1 MSRWIWIAAGLILGG
16 DWLRRS
22 VASSFGMKRLAKLT
36 DPEWDQSSGTAQPP
50 PSVTIVV
57 PARNE
62 AANIEQCLRSLAAQ
76 DYSNLAI
83 CAADD
88 RSSDATGRI
97 MDQLQRE
104 FPERLRVIHISDLPP
119 GWLGKTHAMW
129 LAASETQSDWILFT
143 DGDVIFRS
151 DALRRALTYAES
163 KDCDHLMLFPTMVMK
178 SFGEQMMLGFFAL
191 VSTLIIR
198 PWNVRDPK
206 TKTFIGAGAF
216 NLIRRRAYE
225 ELGTYA
231 ALRLEVIDDLMLG
244 RAVKEHGLA
253 QDCAIGSR
261 LVMVRWAEGAFGVV
275 RNLQKNLFSLLNF
288 SWPLAILAAFGATL
302 YHIGPWVGIFLAPGI
317 AKLGFAIAIFA
328 IVLAYARVAP
338 IFEFSPWMFVTQPVA
353 SMMLVYALVNSAISS
368 LLHRGVRWR
377 GTTYSVEE
385 IQAFNKEARREGE
398 ERRRNRSDANY
409 TGPERRNRQNLAS
422 ETADHLLNTGKQ

>member
-1 MSRWIWIAAGLILGG
+1 VSRWIWLAAGVILGA

-22 VASSFGMKRLAKLT
+22 IASSFGMKRLAKLV
-36 DPEWDQSSGTAQPP
+36 DPEWDKSAALLDGG
-50 PSVTIVV
+50 PSVTVVV

-62 AANIEQCLRSLAAQ
+62 AENIEQCLRSLIGQ
-76 DYSNLAI
+76 DYSKLTI
-83 CAADD
+83 CTVDD

-97 MDQLQRE
+97 MDQLQRK
-104 FPERLRVIHISDLPP
+104 FPEKLRVIHVSELPA

-129 LAASETQSDWILFT
+129 LAASERPSDWILFT
-143 DGDVIFRS
+143 DGDVMFRS
-151 DALRRALTYAES
+151 DALRRALTYAEAQG
-163 KDCDHLMLFPTMVMK
+163 CDHLMLFPTMVMK
-178 SFGEQMMLGFFAL
+178 SFGERMMLGFFAL

-198 PWNVRDPK
+198 PWKVRDPK

-216 NLIRRRAYE
+216 NLIRRSAYE

-244 RAVKEHGLA
+244 RAVKEQGLA

-275 RNLQKNLFSLLNF
+275 RNLQKNMFSLLNF
-288 SWPLAILAAFGATL
+288 SWPLAMVAAFGATL
-302 YHIGPWVGIFLAPGI
+302 YHIGPWVGVILAPGI

-338 IFEFSPWMFVTQPVA
+338 IFEVSPWMFVTQPVA
-353 SMMLVYALVNSAISS
+353 SMMLVYALVNSAVSS

-377 GTTYSVEE
+377 GTTYSVRE
-385 IQAFNKEARREGE
+385 IQAFNTQARRKGE
-398 ERRRNRSDANY
+398 ERRRRLSNRNY

-422 ETADHLLNTGKQ
+422 DIADPVLKAGK